1 MNNPP
6 RRRRF
11 SLRALNFGRL
21 HLAILALMVLVMSA
35 ELVVLVLQGR
45 WMHVFLLLGVIATML
60 ASVIGRAQF
69 HAPIPAEIQIFAMIF
84 VFATIFLGEVHDFYE
99 RFWWWDIALHATS
112 GILLGLL
119 GFLVVYLM
127 NESEMVDLHMRPS
140 FVALFAFAFAVMLGA
155 LWEIFE
161 FAMDE
166 LAGLTMQKPMLGD
179 PSGLT
184 DTMWDLIVDAI
195 GAGIMSVASL
205 AYMRRAR
212 RERTDHWLR
221 RYVRQH
227 QTFFD
232 GDDEEADPR

>member
-1 MNNPP
+1 MNKPP
-6 RRRRF
+6 RKRPF
-11 SLRALNFGRL
+11 ALRALNFRRL
-21 HLAILALMVLVMSA
+21 HLAILALMVLIMAA
-35 ELVVLVLQGR
+35 ELVVLVMQGR
-45 WMHVFLLLGVIATML
+45 WMHVFLLLGVIAAMMAPVVAKT
-60 ASVIGRAQF
+60 QF
-69 HAPIPAEIQIFAMIF
+69 GAGIPAEIQIFAMLF

-99 RFWWWDIALHATS
+99 RFWWWDLALHATS

-127 NESEMVDLHMRPS
+127 NESEKVDLYMRPS

-155 LWEIFE
+155 LWEVFE

-184 DTMWDLIVDAI
+184 DTMWDLIVDII
-195 GAGIMSVASL
+195 GAGTMSLASL

-212 RERTDHWLR
+212 HERTDHWLR
-221 RYVRQH
+221 RYVRRH

-232 GDDEEADPR
+232 GDDEEAELQ